1 MTTFELDLIDGHAII
16 RSGDD
21 VILIDTGAPSSMH
34 ARSTLTFCSNQYPC
48 AQAYLGLTPD
58 ALSDLVGTRITTLL
72 GADILSRYKVLFDY
86 RNRLIQFSQDEI
98 RFEGQ
103 EQRISTYSGIPI
115 VEFELNGQR
124 LKFFLDTGAR
134 LSYLD
139 RDLTAGLA
147 HVGTETDF
155 YPNVGRFETD
165 CYLATTRIG
174 GNSFTVKYGVLPHN
188 IEYLLSLSAG
198 TRGIMGFDFFN
209 QFKVLLDLN
218 HRLLK
223 YAKNAE

>member
-21 VILIDTGAPSSMH
+21 VILVDTGAPSSMH
-34 ARSTLTFCSNQYPC
+34 IRPTLTFCSNEYPC
-48 AQAYLGLTPD
+48 AQTYLNLTPD
-58 ALSDLVGTRITTLL
+58 RLSNLIGTRITTLL

-86 RNRLIQFSQDEI
+86 RNRSIQFSEDEL

-134 LSYLD
+134 LSYLAK
-139 RDLTAGLA
+139 DLTKGLDR
-147 HVGTETDF
+147 VGTETDF
-155 YPNVGRFETD
+155 YPSVGRFETD

-174 GNSFTVKYGVLPHN
+174 GDSFTVKYGVLPPE
-188 IEYLLSLSAG
+188 IAYLLFAG

-209 QFKVLLDLN
+209 QFKAMLDLN
-218 HRLLK
+218 RRLLK
-223 YAKNAE
+223 YAKHAE